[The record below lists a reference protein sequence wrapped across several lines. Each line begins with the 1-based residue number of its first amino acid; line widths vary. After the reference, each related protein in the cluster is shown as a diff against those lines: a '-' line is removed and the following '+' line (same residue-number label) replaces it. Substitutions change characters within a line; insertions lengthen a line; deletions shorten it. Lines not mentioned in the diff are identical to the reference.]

1 MSEEE
6 KKAINQLKAD
16 TSFYDYEL
24 KNGKYIY
31 ELFKIEVY
39 KKDVDVLL
47 NLIDNQQKEIS
58 LLKDQLEYVKSEYE
72 ETIEQQQ
79 KEIERLE
86 ARKYIYNAV
95 TGEISQIPL
104 NNNYISKDKI
114 KAKIEELEKEQEDNR
129 KSLYNAVNIL
139 NFKEMDKISN
149 RICVNMT
156 VRDILQSL

>member
-1 MSEEE
+1 MLSEEE

-47 NLIDNQQKEIS
+47 NLI
-58 LLKDQLEYVKSEYE
+58 
-72 ETIEQQQ
+72 ETQQ
-79 KEIERLE
+79 KEIEEL
-86 ARKYIYNAV
+86 KK
-95 TGEISQIPL
+95 
-104 NNNYISKDKI
+104 NYIRLQNTEAIQDIYIKKDKI
-114 KAKIEELEKEQEDNR
+114 KAKIEELEKEQKDNR
-129 KSLYNAVNIL
+129 KSLYNAVNNL
-139 NFKEMDKISN
+139 NFKEIDKISN

-156 VRDILQSL
+156 VRGILQSLFDKKED